1 MNIERSKE
9 NDNISITTHKKG
21 KGNYELKA
29 YDFLLCK
36 VIYRQSFKTAQKAI
50 TLYEDMTSAREPDEP
65 RGLRGTAP
73 YITAYIER
81 GKVA

>member
-9 NDNISITTHKKG
+9 SDNISITMHKKG

-36 VIYRQSFKTAQKAI
+36 VIYRQSFKTAKKAI
-50 TLYEDMTSAREPDEP
+50 TLYEDITSVRSLNEP

-81 GKVA
+81 GRIA